1 MECVIVYL
9 RIDNKIGYLF
19 FYGGGI
25 LRLNQCLT
33 MEVSYDG
40 GSGAKHNL
48 ISPNDA
54 TSYFTISGKSLPKYI
69 SR

>member
-1 MECVIVYL
+1 M
-9 RIDNKIGYLF
+9 F
-19 FYGGGI
+19 F
-25 LRLNQCLT
+25 T
-33 MEVSYDG
+33 MKSVSYDG

-48 ISPNDA
+48 ISPSDA